1 MEYLIEDANTHLEHL
16 EDDIILNGADGGTN
30 ALNFL
35 ESLRDMLQGSSNKK
49 LNLTVKWDGAPAI
62 VAGIDPENGK
72 FFVATKSLFNVTPK
86 INYTPADVM
95 RNHSGDVANILRE
108 ALLYLQP
115 LNFKGILQGDL
126 MFTQSMKKMKSVE
139 SPSGKKEQVI
149 SFQPNTIVYTVPENT
164 GLGRRIARA
173 KFGIIFH
180 TTYKGSTIQK
190 LKASFGAD
198 VSKLRRSPNVWFD
211 DASYKDVSGN
221 VMMTL
226 GEGEQLGNMLNM
238 ARGSLKKSTAL
249 LNKMKTDLSEYSIG
263 LNLKTYLNT
272 FIRQMSDIPAT
283 GKAVSGFRNYYEGKV
298 GADIDK
304 VKKQETKDK
313 YKKILNDGLRFID
326 RAGDQVYF
334 AIATYKTIQ
343 KAKKVIID
351 KLNQAKSI
359 GTFVVRGNGLE
370 VTNPEGYVVVDQ
382 QGNARKLVDRLEF
395 SAANFTAAKRWDKG
409 TSKVAWRKH

>member
-1 MEYLIEDANTHLEHL
+1 MEILLEDKNTHLEHL

-30 ALNFL
+30 SLNFL
-35 ESLRDMLQGSSNKK
+35 EGLRDMLQGSSNKK

-62 VAGIDPENGK
+62 VCGPSPENGK

-95 RNHSGDVANILRE
+95 KNHSGDVANILRD
-108 ALLYLQP
+108 ALLYLAP
-115 LNFKGILQGDL
+115 LNFKEILQGDL
-126 MFTQSMKKMKSVE
+126 MFIQSMKKTKSMS
-139 SPSGKKEQVI
+139 SPTGKSERVI

-164 GLGRRIARA
+164 GLGQRIDRA

-180 TTYKGSTIQK
+180 TTYRGSSIQK

-198 VSKLRRSPNVWFD
+198 VTKLRRSPNVWFD

-226 GEGEQLGNMLNM
+226 GEGEQLGKMLNM
-238 ARGSLKKSTAL
+238 ARGSLKKSSQL

-272 FIRQMSDIPAT
+272 FVRQMADIPPTA
-283 GKAVSGFRNYYEGKV
+283 KAVSGFRNYYEGKV

-304 VKKQETKDK
+304 VKRQETKDK
-313 YKKILNDGLRFID
+313 YKKILDDGLRFID

-343 KAKKVIID
+343 NAKKIIID
-351 KLNQAKSI
+351 KLNTAKSI
-359 GTFVVRGNGLE
+359 GTFVVKGNGLE

-382 QGNARKLVDRLEF
+382 KGNARKLVDRLEF

-409 TSKVAWRKH
+409 TSKVA

>member
-1 MEYLIEDANTHLEHL
+1 MNFLIEDANTHLEHL
-16 EDDIILNGADGGTN
+16 EDDIILNGADGGEN

-35 ESLRDMLQGSSNKK
+35 DSLRDMLQGSSNKK

-108 ALLYLQP
+108 ALLYLAP
-115 LNFKGILQGDL
+115 LNFKDILQGDL
-126 MFTQSMKKMKSVE
+126 MFIQSMKKMKSIE
-139 SPSGKKEQVI
+139 SPSGKKETVI
-149 SFQPNTIVYTVPENT
+149 SFQPNTIVYTIPENT
-164 GLGRRIARA
+164 GLGQRVARA

-180 TTYKGSTIQK
+180 TTYKGSSIAK

-226 GEGEQLGNMLNM
+226 GEGEQLGKMLNM
-238 ARGSLKKSTAL
+238 ARGSLKKSSQL

-272 FIRQMSDIPAT
+272 FVRQMADIPPTA
-283 GKAVSGFRNYYEGKV
+283 KAVSGFRNYYEGKV

-304 VKKQETKDK
+304 VKRQETKDK
-313 YKKILNDGLRFID
+313 YKKILDDGLKFID

-343 KAKKVIID
+343 KAKKIIID
-351 KLNQAKSI
+351 KLNTAKSI
-359 GTFVVRGNGLE
+359 GTFVVKGNGLE
-370 VTNPEGYVVVDQ
+370 LTNPEGYVVVDQ
-382 QGNARKLVDRLEF
+382 NGNARKLVDRLEF

-409 TSKVAWRKH
+409 TSKVA

>member
-49 LNLTVKWDGAPAI
+49 LNLPVKGDGAPAI

-409 TSKVAWRKH
+409 TSKVA

>member
-1 MEYLIEDANTHLEHL
+1 MDYLIEDKNTHLEHL

-49 LNLTVKWDGAPAI
+49 VNLTVKWDGAPAI
-62 VAGIDPENGK
+62 VAGINPENGK

-108 ALLYLQP
+108 ALLYLKP
-115 LNFKGILQGDL
+115 LNFKGILQGDM
-126 MFTQSMKKMKSVE
+126 MFTTSMKKTKGITS
-139 SPSGKKEQVI
+139 SSGKKEQVI
-149 SFQPNTIVYTVPENT
+149 SFQPNTIVYTVPEKT
-164 GLGRRIARA
+164 GLGQRIARA

-180 TTYKGSTIQK
+180 TTYTGSKIAK
-190 LKASFGAD
+190 LKAKFGAD

-211 DASYKDVSGN
+211 DASYKDVSGTA
-221 VMMTL
+221 MMTL
-226 GEGEQLGNMLNM
+226 GEGEQLGKMLNQ
-238 ARGSLKKSTAL
+238 ARGSLKKSTPV
-249 LNKMKTDLSEYSIG
+249 LNKMKTDLSDYSIG

-272 FIRQMSDIPAT
+272 FVRQMADIPKT
-283 GKAVSGFRNYYEGKV
+283 EKAVSGFRNYYEGKV

-313 YKKILNDGLRFID
+313 YKAILDDGIRFIE
-326 RAGDQVYF
+326 RAGDQIYF

-343 KAKKVIID
+343 RAKKVIVD
-351 KLNQAKSI
+351 KLNQVKSI
-359 GTFVVRGNGLE
+359 GTFVVSGNGLK
-370 VTNPEGYVVVDQ
+370 VTNPEGYVVVDRK
-382 QGNARKLVDRLEF
+382 GTARKLVDRLEF

-409 TSKVAWRKH
+409 PKRVA

>member
-359 GTFVVRGNGLE
+359 GTFVVRGTGLE

-409 TSKVAWRKH
+409 TSKVA

>member
-409 TSKVAWRKH
+409 TSKVA

>member
-1 MEYLIEDANTHLEHL
+1 MDFLIEDANTHLEHL
-16 EDDIILNGADGGTN
+16 EDDIILNGADGGEN

-35 ESLRDMLQGSSNKK
+35 DSLRDMLQGSSNKK

-108 ALLYLQP
+108 ALLYLAP

-126 MFTQSMKKMKSVE
+126 MFTQSMKKMKSIE
-139 SPSGKKEQVI
+139 SPSGKKETVI
-149 SFQPNTIVYTVPENT
+149 SFQPNTIVYTIPENT
-164 GLGRRIARA
+164 GLGQRVARA

-180 TTYKGSTIQK
+180 TTYTGSSIAK

-226 GEGEQLGNMLNM
+226 GEGEQLGKMLNM
-238 ARGSLKKSTAL
+238 ARGSLKKSTPL

-272 FIRQMSDIPAT
+272 FVRQMSDIPPTA
-283 GKAVSGFRNYYEGKV
+283 KAVSGFRNYYEGKV
-298 GADIDK
+298 SADIDR

-313 YKKILNDGLRFID
+313 YKKILDDGLRFID

-343 KAKKVIID
+343 KAKKIIID

-359 GTFVVRGNGLE
+359 GTFVVKGNGLE

-409 TSKVAWRKH
+409 ASRVA

>member
-1 MEYLIEDANTHLEHL
+1 MIEYLIEDANTHLEHL
-16 EDDIILNGADGGTN
+16 EDDIILNGADGGEN

-35 ESLRDMLQGSSNKK
+35 QSLRDMLQGSSNKK

-126 MFTQSMKKMKSVE
+126 MFTQSMKKMRSVE
-139 SPSGKKEQVI
+139 SPSGKKETVI

-164 GLGRRIARA
+164 GLGQRIARA

-180 TTYKGSTIQK
+180 TTYKGSSIAK

-238 ARGSLKKSTAL
+238 ARGSLKKSSQL

-272 FIRQMSDIPAT
+272 FVRQMSDIPAT
-283 GKAVSGFRNYYEGKV
+283 SKAVSGFRNYYEGKV
-298 GADIDK
+298 GADIDR
-304 VKKQETKDK
+304 VKKQDTKDK
-313 YKKILNDGLRFID
+313 YKRILDDGLRFID

-359 GTFVVRGNGLE
+359 GTFVVKGNGLE

-382 QGNARKLVDRLEF
+382 KGNARKLVDRLEF

-409 TSKVAWRKH
+409 TSKVA